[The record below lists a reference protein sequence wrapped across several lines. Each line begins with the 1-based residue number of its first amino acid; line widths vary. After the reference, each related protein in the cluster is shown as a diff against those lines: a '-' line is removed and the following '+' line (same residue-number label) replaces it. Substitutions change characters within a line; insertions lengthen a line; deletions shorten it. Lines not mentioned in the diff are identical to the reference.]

1 MQDSFLPLLISFLKF
16 LSLLPLTALILSQ
29 PEIETVLLLWV
40 TLLSDWNFLESKF
53 NCGGI
58 DYDYSVLSTAHTT
71 MHILK

>member
-16 LSLLPLTALILSQ
+16 LSLLLLTALILSQ
-29 PEIETVLLLWV
+29 PEIETVLLFWV
-40 TLLSDWNFLESKF
+40 TLLTDWNFLKNKF

-58 DYDYSVLSTAHTT
+58 DYDYSVLSTAHTI